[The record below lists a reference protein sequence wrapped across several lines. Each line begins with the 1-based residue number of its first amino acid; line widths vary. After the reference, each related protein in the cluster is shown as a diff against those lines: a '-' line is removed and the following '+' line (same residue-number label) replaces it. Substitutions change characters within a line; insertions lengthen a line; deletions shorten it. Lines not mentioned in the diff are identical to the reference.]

1 VLLARAAIPKLRFH
15 PNWEVRRDTLYY
27 AVLCAVLYFATVY
40 TSRSSLPTMHACQVH
55 KIQKAT
61 DSVPR
66 RAARCDLIMHLP
78 LAPLRDSVFLFFPVC
93 GPTAYF
99 ALNQGRG
106 AHKKRREGENT
117 QNQETMVKSNR
128 KRSIGADS
136 DVQSNATRVTH
147 TINKRKSHDPS
158 RLGRRSLDG
167 SLPTN
172 GEDKENTE
180 GLFGNLG
187 KSFSSLLDSAVDIY
201 KNVSGSVSSAQDVHQ
216 VDAYTPARNEK
227 HSGITCDDQRR
238 TGGLLRVP
246 PSIKAPHSAPP
257 KKSKEFIPRFT
268 TPGKKNASVAMKDDS
283 SVSQGDP
290 WASVRAS
297 TSKSAS
303 KAEYAQSFTDSCTP
317 SERSKARS
325 KSTSKSSA
333 ALSSS
338 SYASS
343 AKKLKILRQHVLY
356 GELNLDNFENYSS
369 TARYNQ
375 VADFYNK
382 VGKTDQAQNYFKA
395 GLLQEKLTREEQCMR
410 EMAERLQSRR
420 AHEIKRGV
428 STPAKGEGPA
438 KTPKQRPDTL
448 SDGTVR
454 CGSGRVPDREVELV
468 QPCAYAPP
476 LDSIGTPRVLRAEKV
491 KKSIYNPTNDLMYN
505 Y

>member
-1 VLLARAAIPKLRFH
+1 
-15 PNWEVRRDTLYY
+15 
-27 AVLCAVLYFATVY
+27 
-40 TSRSSLPTMHACQVH
+40 
-55 KIQKAT
+55 
-61 DSVPR
+61 
-66 RAARCDLIMHLP
+66 
-78 LAPLRDSVFLFFPVC
+78 
-93 GPTAYF
+93 
-99 ALNQGRG
+99 
-106 AHKKRREGENT
+106 
-117 QNQETMVKSNR
+117 MVKSNR

-136 DVQSNATRVTH
+136 DVHSNATRVTH

-167 SLPTN
+167 SLPSN
-172 GEDKENTE
+172 GEDKENTQ

-201 KNVSGSVSSAQDVHQ
+201 KNVSSSVSSAQDVHQ

-227 HSGITCDDQRR
+227 HSGITCDDQSNWRR
-238 TGGLLRVP
+238 TGGLLRGP
-246 PSIKAPHSAPP
+246 PSINAPHSAPP

-268 TPGKKNASVAMKDDS
+268 TPGKKNASVAIKDDS
-283 SVSQGDP
+283 SVSSKDP

-297 TSKSAS
+297 TSKSAT

-325 KSTSKSSA
+325 NSTSKSSA
-333 ALSSS
+333 ALSSA

-343 AKKLKILRQHVLY
+343 AKKLKMLRQHVLY

-369 TARYNQ
+369 TGRYNQ

-410 EMAERLQSRR
+410 DMAERLQSRR

-428 STPAKGEGPA
+428 NTPAKGEGPA
-438 KTPKQRPDTL
+438 KTPKQRPETL

-454 CGSGRVPDREVELV
+454 LGSGRVPDREVELV

-476 LDSIGTPRVLRAEKV
+476 LDWIGTPKVHRAAKEKNR
-491 KKSIYNPTNDLMYN
+491 IYNPTNDLMYN